1 MTKIT
6 TQHDPLSTISI
17 ESGTLVHVQRFMR
30 RYCIKRSVKNLPAVE
45 TSQKQA
51 GGLEM
56 EFLMRVAS
64 MNISPDGAPMG
75 VTGSSNSILEKKE
88 DNADVDAIAKD
99 PRMVVYR
106 SVNL

>member
-1 MTKIT
+1 
-6 TQHDPLSTISI
+6 
-17 ESGTLVHVQRFMR
+17 
-30 RYCIKRSVKNLPAVE
+30 
-45 TSQKQA
+45 
-51 GGLEM
+51 M